1 MFGLFE
7 FVEDLICNQF
17 DFKIISGQMIE
28 LTNSKFD
35 EYITE
40 EHERLLDEII

>member
-1 MFGLFE
+1 M
-7 FVEDLICNQF
+7 
-17 DFKIISGQMIE
+17 ME